1 MIRNAIKEDIPE
13 MERLLEQILAVHHAA
28 RPDLFRAE
36 GRKYDAAQLEEII
49 GTPGLPVF
57 VDVEEGRLA
66 GYIMCREQ
74 FTGSATQFPIRTLY
88 VDDLC
93 VDERFRGR
101 GIGRKLFACAREY
114 AKANGFYNVTL
125 HVWEGNPGGMA
136 FYRAMGMKPQY
147 TSMELI
153 VSEQEYLCL

>member
-1 MIRNAIKEDIPE
+1 MIRKATSADIPDIG
-13 MERLLEQILAVHHAA
+13 RLLEQILAVHHAI

-57 VDVEEGRLA
+57 VYEEEGCMA
-66 GYIMCREQ
+66 GYIMCREE
-74 FTGSATQFPIRTLY
+74 FTGSATQLSVRTLY
-88 VDDLC
+88 IDDLC
-93 VDERFRGR
+93 VDEPFRGK
-101 GIGRKLFACAREY
+101 GIGRKLFEFARDYARE
-114 AKANGFYNVTL
+114 NGFYHLTL

-153 VSEQEYLCL
+153 CRPETGDGL